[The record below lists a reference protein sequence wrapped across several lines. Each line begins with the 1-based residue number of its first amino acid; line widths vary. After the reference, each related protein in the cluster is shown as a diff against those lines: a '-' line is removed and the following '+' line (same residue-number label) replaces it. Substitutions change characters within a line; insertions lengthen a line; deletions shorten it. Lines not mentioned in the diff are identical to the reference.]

1 MKDEAV
7 VKRSM
12 DDETGKHEGV
22 SQRRGG
28 TAETRDIGGSIGAS
42 LKAFYRSLEQEPV
55 PELFLNLLEKL
66 DEAEAASKG
75 PSKGG
80 VPL

>member
-1 MKDEAV
+1 MG
-7 VKRSM
+7 RSM
-12 DDETGKHEGV
+12 DEETGKHGGV
-22 SQRRGG
+22 GQQRGG
-28 TAETRDIGGSIGAS
+28 TAETLDIGGSIGTS
-42 LKAFYRSLEQEPV
+42 LKALYRSLEQEPV

-66 DEAEAASKG
+66 DEAEAAARV